1 MLQQHVAQ
9 IAGLEKERDFYY
21 QKLRDVEMICQEP
34 ECESMSHIQ
43 KILEILY
50 ATEVKRKL
58 IESLTMKRK
67 TFFCCF
73 FFQDGF
79 AQPEGENGNGEVEDH
94 HGSIVGSNG
103 NGSALIGTEEETY

>member
-34 ECESMSHIQ
+34 ECESLSHIQ

-50 ATEVKRKL
+50 ATEVKRKQ
-58 IESLTMKRK
+58 IESLMMKRK
-67 TFFCCF
+67 TFSFLF
-73 FFQDGF
+73 SRTVLLNLKAKMAMVKSKIIMVRSSVVTAMVQ
-79 AQPEGENGNGEVEDH
+79 
-94 HGSIVGSNG
+94 
-103 NGSALIGTEEETY
+103 L